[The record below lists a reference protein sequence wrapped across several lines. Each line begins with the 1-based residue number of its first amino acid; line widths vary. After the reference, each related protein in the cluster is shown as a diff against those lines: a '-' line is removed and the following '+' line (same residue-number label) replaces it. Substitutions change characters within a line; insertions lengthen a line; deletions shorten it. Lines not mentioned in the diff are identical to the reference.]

1 MTPVAARQAARALL
15 LGAALLTGGMAGAQS
30 AGTQST
36 SAQSAT
42 SSTPTSAGLATLNS
56 EQQNR
61 AVAIERNLRCP
72 LCDNG
77 ESISE
82 SRADISI
89 QMRASVREQ
98 VAQGR
103 SDRAIYDFFAERY
116 GNFVLLDPP
125 REGRGLLLWGAP
137 VLALLLGGAVLARVL
152 GGRRAQAAG
161 AAPVAA
167 PVAAPSPEE
176 SYDTYLAQVR
186 QDVHAPAG
194 DPAAGRERP

>member
-1 MTPVAARQAARALL
+1 MAARQAARGLL

-30 AGTQST
+30 TGT
-36 SAQSAT
+36 QSAT

-137 VLALLLGGAVLARVL
+137 VLALLLGGAALARVL
-152 GGRRAQAAG
+152 GGRGRAVPAG

-167 PVAAPSPEE
+167 PVPEE

-186 QDVHAPAG
+186 QDVPG
-194 DPAAGRERP
+194 RTSGSPDPDRRQP

>member
-1 MTPVAARQAARALL
+1 VRPAARRLL
-15 LGAALLTGGMAGAQS
+15 LGAALLTWSVAGAQAAAPATATPALS
-30 AGTQST
+30 A
-36 SAQSAT
+36 
-42 SSTPTSAGLATLNS
+42 
-56 EQQNR
+56 EQQDR
-61 AVAIERNLRCP
+61 AVSIERNLRCP

-89 QMRASVREQ
+89 QMRASVRDQ

-137 VLALLLGGAVLARVL
+137 VLALLLGGAALARVL
-152 GGRRAQAAG
+152 SRRGQPVPT
-161 AAPVAA
+161 APVAA
-167 PVAAPSPEE
+167 PVPEE

-186 QDVHAPAG
+186 QEVHTPNS
-194 DPAAGRERP
+194 DPAADRERP

>member
-1 MTPVAARQAARALL
+1 MTPVAARQAARGLL
-15 LGAALLTGGMAGAQS
+15 LGAALLTSGMAGAQS
-30 AGTQST
+30 AGT
-36 SAQSAT
+36 QSAT

-137 VLALLLGGAVLARVL
+137 VLALLLGGAALARVL
-152 GGRRAQAAG
+152 GGRGRAVPAR

-167 PVAAPSPEE
+167 PVPEE

-186 QDVHAPAG
+186 QDVPG
-194 DPAAGRERP
+194 RTSGSPDPDRRQP

>member
-1 MTPVAARQAARALL
+1 MRAATRSLL
-15 LGAALLTGGMAGAQS
+15 LGVALLGGA
-30 AGTQST
+30 
-36 SAQSAT
+36 
-42 SSTPTSAGLATLNS
+42 LAAAPQTAAPAPTLNS

-137 VLALLLGGAVLARVL
+137 VLALLLGGAALARVL
-152 GGRRAQAAG
+152 GGRGRAVPAG

-167 PVAAPSPEE
+167 PVPEE

-186 QDVHAPAG
+186 QDVPG
-194 DPAAGRERP
+194 RTSGSPDPDRRQP

>member
-1 MTPVAARQAARALL
+1 MTPVAARQAARGLL

-30 AGTQST
+30 AGT
-36 SAQSAT
+36 QSAT

-137 VLALLLGGAVLARVL
+137 VLALLLGGAALARVL
-152 GGRRAQAAG
+152 GGRGRAVPAG

-167 PVAAPSPEE
+167 PVPEE

-186 QDVHAPAG
+186 QDVPG
-194 DPAAGRERP
+194 RTSGSPDPDRRQP

>member
-1 MTPVAARQAARALL
+1 MTPVAARQAARGLL

-30 AGTQST
+30 AGTQS
-36 SAQSAT
+36 AT
-42 SSTPTSAGLATLNS
+42 ASTPTSAGLTTLNS
-56 EQQNR
+56 EQQDR

-137 VLALLLGGAVLARVL
+137 VLALLLGGAALARVL
-152 GGRRAQAAG
+152 GGRGRAVPAG

-167 PVAAPSPEE
+167 PVPEE

-186 QDVHAPAG
+186 QDVPG
-194 DPAAGRERP
+194 RTSGSPDPDRRQP

>member
-1 MTPVAARQAARALL
+1 MTPVAARQAARGLL

-30 AGTQST
+30 AGT
-36 SAQSAT
+36 QSAT

-137 VLALLLGGAVLARVL
+137 VLALLLGGAALARVL
-152 GGRRAQAAG
+152 GGRGRAVPTG

-167 PVAAPSPEE
+167 PVPEE

-186 QDVHAPAG
+186 QDVPG
-194 DPAAGRERP
+194 RTSGSPDPDRRQP

>member
-1 MTPVAARQAARALL
+1 MIPVAATSLAARQAARGLL
-15 LGAALLTGGMAGAQS
+15 LGAALLTGGVAGAQS
-30 AGTQST
+30 ASTQSGTQPAST
-36 SAQSAT
+36 LT
-42 SSTPTSAGLATLNS
+42 TPATLNS
-56 EQQNR
+56 DQQNR

-137 VLALLLGGAVLARVL
+137 VLALLLGGAALARVL
-152 GGRRAQAAG
+152 GGRRPQAAG
-161 AAPVAA
+161 VAPVAA
-167 PVAAPSPEE
+167 PVAAPVPEE

>member
-1 MTPVAARQAARALL
+1 MIPVAARQAARGLL
-15 LGAALLTGGMAGAQS
+15 LGAALLTGGVAGAQS
-30 AGTQST
+30 ANTQSAG
-36 SAQSAT
+36 AQSGTPPA
-42 SSTPTSAGLATLNS
+42 PTSTLNS
-56 EQQNR
+56 EQQDR

-103 SDRAIYDFFAERY
+103 SDRDIYSFFAERY

-137 VLALLLGGAVLARVL
+137 VLALLLGGAALARVL
-152 GGRRAQAAG
+152 GSRRGQAA
-161 AAPVAA
+161 APAPVAA
-167 PVAAPSPEE
+167 PVAAPVPEE

-186 QDVHAPAG
+186 QDVHTQAPG
-194 DPAAGRERP
+194 DPGAGRGRP